1 MKELDMKDLDIEN
14 LEEAEFTFDKD
25 AFKSPREMHCDS
37 CNKIIRKTMTEIKIP
52 NSSIYVRLGVFRCSK
67 CNREYLDFEE
77 SKKLDKALQISR
89 MMDNSSYKIKRS
101 LSFDGDNY
109 LFRIPVE
116 MTRNTGKKKN
126 VDMIPLSSKEFIIQ
140 IN

>member
-1 MKELDMKDLDIEN
+1 
-14 LEEAEFTFDKD
+14 
-25 AFKSPREMHCDS
+25 
-37 CNKIIRKTMTEIKIP
+37 MTEIKIP